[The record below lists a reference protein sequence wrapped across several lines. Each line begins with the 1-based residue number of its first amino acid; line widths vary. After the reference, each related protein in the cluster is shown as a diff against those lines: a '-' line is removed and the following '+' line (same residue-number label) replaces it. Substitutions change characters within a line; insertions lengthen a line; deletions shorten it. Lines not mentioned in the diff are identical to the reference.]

1 VSVKIRLARFGKI
14 KHPFY
19 RVIVIDER
27 RARNSAYLEQ
37 VGTFSPMEA
46 DAAKI
51 FRIDAEK
58 VKSWVAKG
66 AQLSQAVSQLLIKAG
81 HPGMSTQTGAKPA
94 GEAKKAPKIRK
105 KRYHA
110 VKDRVK
116 KAKRV
121 RKTAPPKTKKKDA
134 KK

>member
-1 VSVKIRLARFGKI
+1 MSVKIRLSRFGKI

-19 RVIVIDER
+19 RVIVVDER
-27 RARNSAYLEQ
+27 RARNSAYIEQ
-37 VGTFSPMEA
+37 LGTFSPMER
-46 DAAKI
+46 DASKTY
-51 FRIDAEK
+51 RIDAEK

-66 AQLSQAVSQLLIKAG
+66 AQLSQAVKQLLIKAG
-81 HPGMSTQTGAKPA
+81 HPGMATFTGAKPV
-94 GEAKKAPKIRK
+94 GESKKAPKIRK

-121 RKTAPPKTKKKDA
+121 RKVAPPKTKKKEA